1 MSSSTSFFCYVKR
14 RQETEWVISFCQE
27 ENIEYGYRECGGS
40 WYFVGIGNF
49 AYKVKKFY
57 TLSPVK

>member
-27 ENIEYGYRECGGS
+27 ENTEYGGTKNVGE
-40 WYFVGIGNF
+40 VGI
-49 AYKVKKFY
+49 
-57 TLSPVK
+57 LLE